1 LETRH
6 RLRRRTASPAGAPAG
21 SLNNVPAPQAAV
33 DDLRFIR
40 QTLENAGS
48 FTAVPGVGQILMGAT
63 ALVAA
68 IAAARLA
75 PAALRGASPILQQR
89 WLELWLAEAALAL
102 AIGFVTMA
110 RKAQCAGVPLFAGAG
125 RKFILGFAP
134 PLSAGAL
141 LSAALYREG
150 LAAML
155 PGTWLLLYG
164 AAIVAGGAF
173 SVRIIKTMGAC
184 FMAAGGLALL
194 GPARW
199 GDAWMAIGFGGLH
212 IIFGALVARKHGG

>member
-1 LETRH
+1 VQETRH
-6 RLRRRTASPAGAPAG
+6 RVRRRTTATTTG
-21 SLNNVPAPQAAV
+21 VQAPQAAV
-33 DDLRFIR
+33 EDLRFIR

-48 FTAVPGVGQILMGAT
+48 FTAVPGVGQVAMGAT
-63 ALVAA
+63 ALLAA
-68 IAAARLA
+68 YAAARLA
-75 PAALRGASPILQQR
+75 PAALRASSPIVQQR

-110 RKAQCAGVPLFAGAG
+110 RKAQRAGAPLFAGAG

-150 LAAML
+150 LAVLL

-164 AAIVAGGAF
+164 AAVIAGGAF

-184 FMAAGGLALL
+184 FMAVGGIALL
-194 GPARW
+194 APGRF
-199 GDAWMAIGFGGLH
+199 GDAWMALGFGGLH
-212 IIFGALVARKHGG
+212 IIFGLLVARKHGG